1 MIDRH
6 LAKLRVRDA
15 LTAEEAVAM
24 RDAVTDFRDVAADQ
38 VVVRSQEVQDHSTLL
53 IDGFMCRYKDLQNG
67 QRQIT
72 QLNVAGDFV
81 DLHSFTLK
89 YLDHDVMTLTPCR
102 IGIVPHDGLRR
113 ISEQFPH
120 LARLLWFTTNL
131 DAAIHR
137 EWVLSLGRRSARAKL
152 AALFSELQLR
162 LEVVGLA
169 DDRGYDLPLTQTD
182 VAECTGLTNVHVNR
196 ILRELREEG
205 IVDFHGG
212 RVTILDRDR
221 LWRTADFDPAYL
233 YLDKRPR

>member
-53 IDGFMCRYKDLQNG
+53 IDGLMCRYKDLQNG

-169 DDRGYDLPLTQTD
+169 DGRGYDLPLTQTD